1 VKSGLITSGS
11 LVAWSAI
18 EQLAWPIS
26 QLVLTPILLHRLG
39 PEQFGFWVL
48 ALTPLIG
55 AATLSLGRS
64 VSLLAVVPRLCARD
78 EHAAVR
84 PLVAGVLT
92 LIGLISTSL
101 LAVLFA
107 AQHWFGPNLS
117 ASLDQPFLYVV
128 LVLALVA
135 ATEVDSTISYTL
147 KGLGKFKL
155 PAQAELIARAM
166 QLSVTTMAVGVGGTA
181 VQVMAIALLAVMA
194 KTLLKGSL
202 LLRSL
207 PTQAP
212 GARMHSDASQ
222 SEIARTGLWNWLQ
235 VLSGVVF
242 YSFDRWVVGALL
254 GPAALGAYAICNQLA
269 QLPHSIAAAGAQPLI
284 PWASA
289 RADALASPQIAKK
302 IGNAVLAATL
312 AACSLPAIV
321 AAAAPTI
328 LSLWISPAFAVQ
340 HGNTARGL
348 GIVFT
353 LLAANVPCF
362 NLLIAWGQT
371 RYAAILTAVAA
382 AYFVAACFLFQPGR
396 VADVVF
402 LKLGYAVVGL
412 AAVVKLVTYLRSRHR
427 PST

>member
-1 VKSGLITSGS
+1 MKSGLIRSGS

-18 EQLAWPIS
+18 EQLAWPVS
-26 QLVLTPILLHRLG
+26 QLVLTPILLLRLG

-64 VSLLAVVPRLCARD
+64 VSLLAVVPRLCARG

-84 PLVAGVLT
+84 PLVVSVLA
-92 LIGLISTSL
+92 LVGLTSASL

-107 AQHWFGPNLS
+107 AQHWFRPNLS
-117 ASLDQPFLYVV
+117 TSLEQPLLYVV
-128 LVLALVA
+128 LMLALVA
-135 ATEVDSTISYTL
+135 ATEADSTISYTL
-147 KGLGKFKL
+147 KGLGKFRV
-155 PAQAELIARAM
+155 PAQAELVARAL
-166 QLSVTTMAVGVGGTA
+166 QVAATEVAVGVGGTA
-181 VQVMAIALLAVMA
+181 VQVMAIALLAVLG
-194 KTLLKGSL
+194 KTLLKGTV

-207 PTQAP
+207 PAHLT
-212 GARMHSDASQ
+212 GARMHPDAAQ
-222 SEIARTGLWNWLQ
+222 REIARAGIWNWLQ

-254 GPAALGAYAICNQLA
+254 GPAALGAYAICSQLA

-289 RADALASPQIAKK
+289 RADALASPHMAHKF
-302 IGNAVLAATL
+302 GRAALAASL
-312 AACSLPAIV
+312 AACALPAIV
-321 AAAAPTI
+321 AAAAPSI

-340 HGNTARGL
+340 YGDTARGL
-348 GIVFT
+348 GIVFA

-382 AYFVAACFLFQPGR
+382 TYFVVACFLFQPGQL
-396 VADVVF
+396 ADVVL

-412 AAVVKLVTYLRSRHR
+412 AAVFKLVTYLRSRHR